1 MAKATEHKASTP
13 SAPEVTKAGDSA
25 RNGSHAQV
33 PVKWTT
39 TNLTSSY
46 ANFCNA
52 NSTREEV
59 VLNFGVNK
67 SWERGPQQ
75 NGLDIELN
83 HRIVLSPFAAKR
95 LSALLQQLMKE
106 YETRYGAL
114 SE

>member
-1 MAKATEHKASTP
+1 MVIATEKKTNNAQSKKQST
-13 SAPEVTKAGDSA
+13 
-25 RNGSHAQV
+25 

-39 TNLTSSY
+39 TNLHSSY

-67 SWERGPQQ
+67 TWERGANQEV
-75 NGLDIELN
+75 DIELN
-83 HRIVLSPFAAKR
+83 HRVVLSPFAAKR
-95 LSALLQQLMKE
+95 LSGLLQQLMKE